1 METWIVQ
8 ILQIRVCSGISTL
21 ARTKIAL
28 DRIATYLDEDEVNE
42 QVSSLKKS
50 LFGTSGADD
59 ETAKGLG
66 IENGTF
72 KWNEVEPKGDTK
84 DKNGQNDRADKK
96 AKNTAPIDDD
106 AQDTSDGTEH
116 GSLAASGHRF
126 ELRYQF
132 HIPERQL
139 TVVTGPHS

>member
-84 DKNGQNDRADKK
+84 DKNGQNDRADRIQPRSTTMLKILVMGPSTVHLPP
-96 AKNTAPIDDD
+96 A
-106 AQDTSDGTEH
+106 DT
-116 GSLAASGHRF
+116 GSN
-126 ELRYQF
+126 
-132 HIPERQL
+132 
-139 TVVTGPHS
+139 